1 MKKNLE
7 AIPFNAKDALSRA
20 KKVMTKSG
28 KKVTVICETR
38 GELYC
43 FVKGYTGSHYDSY
56 VKYQMNGQRYKNSES
71 NEDLVM
77 YEK

>member
-1 MKKNLE
+1 MKKNLNFV
-7 AIPFNAKDALSRA
+7 PFNAKEALSKT

-43 FVKGYTGSHYDSY
+43 FVKGYTGPYYDSY

-71 NEDLVM
+71 EEDLVM
-77 YEK
+77 IK